1 MIDLLRAAILGLVQ
15 GLTEFLP
22 VSSSGHLILMRDVF
36 GWQMLGNEHLNKMF
50 DVMLHAGTFLALL
63 LYFYRDIVVL
73 VRAFLVSLRRGIRS
87 SAEGRL
93 AWAIAIGT
101 IPAVV
106 FGVAAQDV
114 IETKLGTPVLVAVE
128 LIVFALLLWWAERAG
143 RKQRSL
149 RETGLRDGVW
159 VGLAQALALA
169 PGVSRSGI
177 TMTAGLARGMRKE
190 TAARFSFLL
199 SIPVVGGTAAYSVL
213 SLIKHPGAMPSDS
226 VGMFVVGLLA
236 AALSGYF
243 VIGYL
248 LRYLQTRSL
257 APFVVYR
264 IALGLVLLAWF
275 GLLR

>member
-36 GWQMLGNEHLNKMF
+36 GWEMLGNQHLNKMF
-50 DVMLHAGTFLALL
+50 DVMLHAGTFLALV
-63 LYFYRDIVVL
+63 LYFYKDIVAL
-73 VRAFLVSLRRGIRS
+73 LRAFVASLRHGVRGN
-87 SAEGRL
+87 AEGRL

-114 IETKLGTPVLVAVE
+114 IETKLGTPVLVAIQ
-128 LIVFALLLWWAERAG
+128 LIVFALILLWAERAG

-149 RETGLRDGVW
+149 GEAGVRDGVW

-177 TMTAGLARGMRKE
+177 TMTAGLARGMKKE

-213 SLIKHPGAMPSDS
+213 SLVKHPGAMPSDS

-264 IALGLVLLAWF
+264 IALGVVLLVWF
-275 GLLR
+275 GWPR

>member
-1 MIDLLRAAILGLVQ
+1 MVDLIRAAVLGLVQ

-50 DVMLHAGTFLALL
+50 DVVLHTGTFLALVM
-63 LYFYRDIVVL
+63 YFHRDIVRL
-73 VRAFLVSLRRGIRS
+73 ARAFAASLRYGIRGD
-87 SAEGRL
+87 AERRL
-93 AWAIAIGT
+93 AWAIALGT
-101 IPAVV
+101 IPAAI
-106 FGVAAQDV
+106 FGLAAQHL
-114 IETKLGTPVLVAVE
+114 IETKLGTPMLVAAE
-128 LIVFALLLWWAERAG
+128 LMIFALILWWAEVAG
-143 RKQRSL
+143 RKQRAL
-149 RETGLRDGVW
+149 GDAGVRDGVW

-177 TMTAGLARGMRKE
+177 TMTAGLARGMKKE

-199 SIPVVGGTAAYSVL
+199 SIPVVGGTAAYSIL
-213 SLIKHPGAMPSDS
+213 SLIKHPGALPPGSM
-226 VGMFVVGLLA
+226 GMFVVGLLA
-236 AALSGYF
+236 AAFSGYF

-264 IALGLVLLAWF
+264 LALGAVLLVWF
-275 GLLR
+275 GVLR

>member
-1 MIDLLRAAILGLVQ
+1 MVDLIRAAVLGLVQ

-50 DVMLHAGTFLALL
+50 DVVLHTGTFLALVM
-63 LYFYRDIVVL
+63 YFHRDIVRL
-73 VRAFLVSLRRGIRS
+73 ARAFAASLRYGIRGD
-87 SAEGRL
+87 AERRL
-93 AWAIAIGT
+93 AWAIALGT
-101 IPAVV
+101 IPAAI
-106 FGVAAQDV
+106 FGLTAQDL
-114 IETKLGTPVLVAVE
+114 IETRLGTPMLVAAE
-128 LIVFALLLWWAERAG
+128 LMVFAVILWWAEVAG
-143 RKQRSL
+143 RKQRAL
-149 RETGLRDGVW
+149 GEAEVRDGVW

-177 TMTAGLARGMRKE
+177 TMTAGLARGMKKE

-199 SIPVVGGTAAYSVL
+199 SIPVVGGTAAYSIL
-213 SLIKHPGAMPSDS
+213 SLIKHPGALPPGSM
-226 VGMFVVGLLA
+226 GMFVVGLLA
-236 AALSGYF
+236 AAFSGYF

-264 IALGLVLLAWF
+264 LALGAVLLVWF
-275 GLLR
+275 GVLR